1 MKKLT
6 DEELIELAKLEDANQ
21 EYYDNSFDVGYYQ
34 ESHMILDGNDK
45 VYTEILH
52 HHYKRWSAS
61 PISLDLFHDM
71 LKLKRKKSNSVYID
85 KKICNIDLN
94 KALGAYVKSKKIR
107 EKEKRLRQI
116 SSIKPKT

>member
-34 ESHMILDGNDK
+34 ESHMIVDGSDK
-45 VYTEILH
+45 VYSEILY

-71 LKLKRKKSNSVYID
+71 LKLNKKGSNFIYID
-85 KKICNIDLN
+85 KKTCNIDL
-94 KALGAYVKSKKIR
+94 KRVLGAYVKSKKIR